1 MATAGSWREHLFHPG
16 TRYRVLKDWS
26 FFGSTFVV
34 GSTLEYESCGY
45 ERHDNETLFR
55 FYPLSDKSAGVG
67 LIWRLRDDEP
77 ESRAREYFAE
87 I

>member
-1 MATAGSWREHLFHPG
+1 MATEGSRRKHLFRPG
-16 TRYRVLKDWS
+16 AKYRVLKDWS

-45 ERHDNETLFR
+45 ELHDEATLFR
-55 FYPLSDKSAGVG
+55 FYPISDKSPGTSLV
-67 LIWRLRDDEP
+67 WWLRDDEP
-77 ESRAREYFAE
+77 ESKAREYFAE